1 MRISLLAA
9 GLTLLGF
16 AAADVSVLRADEAVV
31 VPGIADGPPR
41 EVLICWPIPESGRTT
56 SWSVFAEGG
65 QIPSQVIEEATRLC
79 WKGKAGRGADEATR
93 FEIRPAKGETAADDS
108 TAERSGEG
116 IELRTRNGSRAVV
129 TYHTQERLPDGVD
142 AVFRRSGHLH
152 PLRSPRGKAL
162 TDEFPADHLH
172 QHAIFFAWVNTEFRG
187 KHVDF
192 WNQPAR
198 EGTVRHHD
206 VEEVWSGPLLSG
218 FRASLEHVAFPGGE
232 TVALNERWTVQGGR
246 LGRFHLVDVDS
257 DQRAA
262 TAEPLIL
269 KKYHYGGFAI
279 RGSAGWGEP
288 DQGGTGAVF
297 LTSDGKGRIDG
308 NHAHCSWV
316 RVSGKVGGEP
326 CGLLVL
332 SHPDN
337 FRSPQAVRI
346 HPKMPYFVF
355 SPCVDG
361 EFRISRDEPLRS
373 RYRVLAFDG
382 EMTPEECEAAWNDYA
397 RPLTAAKAP

>member
-1 MRISLLAA
+1 MRISSLAA
-9 GLTLLGF
+9 GLLPLGF
-16 AAADVSVLRADEAVV
+16 TVAAISVARAEETVV
-31 VPGIADGPPR
+31 VPRIADGRPR
-41 EVLICWPIPESGRTT
+41 EALISWPIPETGRVT
-56 SWSVFAEGG
+56 SWSVRAGG
-65 QIPSQVIEEATRLC
+65 KPVPSQRLEKGTRLS
-79 WKGKAGRGADEATR
+79 WKWNVGRGTDEATR
-93 FEIRPAKGETAADDS
+93 FEIRASERDSLTDDA
-108 TAERSGEG
+108 TAERSDEG
-116 IELRTRNGSRAVV
+116 IELRTRQGSRAVV
-129 TYHTQERLPDGVD
+129 TYHTRERLADGVD

-152 PLRSPRGKAL
+152 PFHSPRGKVL

-198 EGTVRHHD
+198 EGTVRHHE
-206 VEEVWSGPLLSG
+206 VEEVWSGPLLAG
-218 FRASLEHVAFPGGE
+218 FVATLEHVAFVGGE
-232 TVALNERWTVQGGR
+232 TVALDERWTVHGGR

-269 KKYHYGGFAI
+269 KKYHYGGFAV
-279 RGSAGWGEP
+279 RGSAEWGEA

-308 NHAHCSWV
+308 NHAHCSFV
-316 RVSGKVGGEP
+316 RVTGRVKGEP

-361 EFRISRDEPLRS
+361 EFRISQDEPLRS

-397 RPLTAAKAP
+397 RPLVASKAP

>member
-1 MRISLLAA
+1 MRTSLLAA
-9 GLTLLGF
+9 CLALLGF
-16 AAADVSVLRADEAVV
+16 TVADISVARADEAVI

-41 EVLICWPIPESGRTT
+41 EALISWPVPESGRTT
-56 SWSVFAEGG
+56 SWGVSIGG
-65 QIPSQVIEEATRLC
+65 RPIPSQVVQDGARLC
-79 WKGKAGRGADEATR
+79 WKWKVGQGTDEATR
-93 FEIRPAKGETAADDS
+93 FEIRPMEDGDAVDDS
-108 TAERSGEG
+108 TAERSEEE
-116 IELRTRNGSRAVV
+116 IELRTRHGSRAIV
-129 TYHTQERLPDGVD
+129 TYHTRERLAEGVD

-152 PLRSPRGKAL
+152 PLRSPRGKVL
-162 TDEFPADHLH
+162 TDEFPEDHRH

-198 EGTVRHHD
+198 EGTVRHHE

-218 FRASLEHVAFPGGE
+218 FRASLEHVALAGGE
-232 TVALNERWTVQGGR
+232 TVALNERWTVHGGR
-246 LGRFHLVDVDS
+246 LGQFHLVDVDS

-262 TAEPLIL
+262 TAEPLVL
-269 KKYHYGGFAI
+269 KTYHYGGFAV
-279 RGSAGWGEP
+279 RGSAEWGEA

-316 RVSGKVGGEP
+316 RLTGKVRGEP

-332 SHPDN
+332 SHPEN

-382 EMTPEECEAAWNDYA
+382 EMTPEECQAAWNDYA